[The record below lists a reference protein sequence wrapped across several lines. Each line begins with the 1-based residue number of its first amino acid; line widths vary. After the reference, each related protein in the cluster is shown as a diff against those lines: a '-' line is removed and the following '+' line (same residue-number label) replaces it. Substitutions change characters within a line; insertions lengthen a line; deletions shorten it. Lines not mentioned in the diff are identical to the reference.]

1 MLCRLAVAEDLLLLL
16 PGPARSSGGGGGGR
30 KGHAPSLAS
39 LQRLHALLSAHDS
52 PVLRHLAFAALMRC
66 GGLAPTLFREE
77 EDVGPAAAAGA
88 ALKQIPDLCAPPR
101 TWLVRG
107 SPGMNGRYAW
117 QSQLSSILR
126 TTKGF
131 PVSSFLHWL
140 CNSCFL
146 GLL

>member
-1 MLCRLAVAEDLLLLL
+1 MYCSFPHETLNLQGAVQAGGCGGS
-16 PGPARSSGGGGGGR
+16 PAPPARPCPQQRRRAAGGR

-88 ALKQIPDLCAPPR
+88 ALKQIPGLCAP
-101 TWLVRG
+101 
-107 SPGMNGRYAW
+107 S
-117 QSQLSSILR
+117 
-126 TTKGF
+126 
-131 PVSSFLHWL
+131 
-140 CNSCFL
+140 
-146 GLL
+146 